1 MSASDPQRSPVP
13 GRKRLGWAVI
23 AITVLTTTGCA
34 SIMHGTT
41 QQIGVSSS
49 PTGATVLVNGNQRGV
64 TPAVLDLSRKSI
76 HTISLQ
82 SDGYEPFEMALT
94 RSVSGWVWGNI
105 VFGGI
110 IGLAV
115 DAGTGGLYKLSPEQ
129 VGAELRREGVEWSAD
144 EDLLFVRLLSVE
156 DRELERIGTLV
167 RE

>member
-1 MSASDPQRSPVP
+1 MSASDPQRSLIL
-13 GRKRLGWAVI
+13 GRKRFGWAVI
-23 AITVLTTTGCA
+23 VFTVMTTAGCA

-49 PTGATVLVNGNQRGV
+49 PTGARVFVNGNQGGV
-64 TPAVLDLSRKSI
+64 TPAVLNLSRKSI

-115 DAGTGGLYKLSPEQ
+115 DASTGGLYKLSPEQ
-129 VGAELRREGVEWSAD
+129 VGAELRRDGVEWSTD
-144 EDLLFVRLLSVE
+144 EDLLFVRLLSRE
-156 DRELERIGTLV
+156 DAELERIGTLV